1 MTARAAVALGVA
13 MLAACG
19 SSRKDEPIEVASAR
33 GTTLVLAAK
42 QPPADYDPFALAK
55 KSLGHAANEE
65 PSTPPQCYAK
75 AEGTANTCASCHTRS
90 AAPNFADDWELQQ
103 NYSFTEYAKTNRW
116 KNMFRERTEKVA
128 AFSDADVLAHVRQDN
143 YAPLR
148 AWLGAHPDAPGYT
161 PDLDLAL
168 GFDADGFAKDGSGWR
183 AVRYKPFVGS
193 FWATNGSTDDVFI
206 RLPAPFRTSPAIY
219 RANLAIL
226 EAAITADPAK
236 PLAELSREVEPI
248 DETAIGLD
256 LDGDGALGTATRIV
270 GLPAHFAGGAATVAV
285 VRSLYPKGIE
295 FLHTVRYLDPERPG
309 YMATRMKELRYAT
322 KTDFLAERQIAHAY
336 MAAED
341 PNAALYTGDALTG
354 LTNNFS
360 WQLNGYIED
369 ANGWLRKQTDEEH
382 AYCMGCHSNV
392 GITVDQTFA
401 FARKVPGKS
410 GWRLQDPTGIP
421 DVPQIGHTAGE
432 YAEYLA
438 RVGGGDDLRANEEI
452 AAKFLRSGALADERA
467 AAQLDADIG
476 GLVTPS
482 AKRAI
487 ALDRAYLANV
497 MEQSYVWGRDATTS
511 PAKNVMAQIGQN
523 RSTGLGEADRVYRD
537 IRLQLDWSKAPVA
550 AVRQREGLGRVA
562 SVNVGR

>member
-1 MTARAAVALGVA
+1 MTARAAIALGVA

-19 SSRKDEPIEVASAR
+19 SNKDEPIEMASAR
-33 GTTLVLAAK
+33 GKTLELAQA
-42 QPPADYDPFALAK
+42 QPPAGYDPFALAR
-55 KSLGHAANEE
+55 KSLGHASNEE
-65 PSTPPQCYAK
+65 ASTPPQCYAK
-75 AEGTANTCASCHTRS
+75 ADGVANTCASCHTRS

-116 KNMFRERTEKVA
+116 KNMFRDRTEKVA
-128 AFSDADVLAHVRQDN
+128 AFSDADVLAHVRKDN

-161 PDLDLAL
+161 PDLDLAR
-168 GFDADGFAKDGSGWR
+168 GFDDDGFAKDGSGWR

-206 RLPAPFRTSPAIY
+206 RLPAEFRTSPAIY

-226 EAAITADPAK
+226 EALITADPAK
-236 PLAELSREVEPI
+236 QPAELARTVEPI
-248 DETAIGLD
+248 DETAIGFD
-256 LDGDGALGTATRIV
+256 LDGDGALGTATKVV
-270 GLPAHFAGGAATVAV
+270 GLPAHYAGAAKTIPV
-285 VRSLYPKGIE
+285 VRGLYPAGTE

-309 YMATRMKELRYAT
+309 FMATRMKELRYAR
-322 KTDFLAERQIAHAY
+322 KTSFLTEPEVARAY
-336 MAAED
+336 MAVEE

-354 LTNNFS
+354 LTNGQS
-360 WQLNGYIED
+360 WQLHGYIED

-401 FARKVPGKS
+401 FARKVPGKA
-410 GWRLQDPTGIP
+410 GWRMQDPTGIP
-421 DVPQIGHTAGE
+421 DVPQVGYTTGE
-432 YAEYLA
+432 YAQYLSRA
-438 RVGGGDDLRANEEI
+438 GGGDDLRANEEV

-467 AAQLDADIG
+467 AAMLDADIG

-482 AKRAI
+482 AQRAI
-487 ALDRAYLANV
+487 ALDRAYLATV
-497 MEQSYVWGRDATTS
+497 MEQSYVWGRDASTT
-511 PAKNVMAQIGQN
+511 PAKNVVTQIGRD

-537 IRLQLDWSKAPVA
+537 VRLQLDWSK
-550 AVRQREGLGRVA
+550 R
-562 SVNVGR
+562 